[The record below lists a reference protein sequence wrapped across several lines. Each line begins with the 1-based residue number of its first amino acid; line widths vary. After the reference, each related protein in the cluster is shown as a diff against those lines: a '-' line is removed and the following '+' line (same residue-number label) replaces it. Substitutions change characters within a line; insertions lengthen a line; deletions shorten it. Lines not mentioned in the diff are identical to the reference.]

1 MKCPLLE
8 IRNLSAWYQ
17 KDRKVLSELSLKLY
31 ENEVTGLIG
40 IKWSRENNIF

>member
-17 KDRKVLSELSLKLY
+17 EDRKVLSELSLKLY
-31 ENEVTGLIG
+31 EINLV
-40 IKWSRENNIF
+40 SFSPN